1 MYLRIIFSII
11 LLFSVIHTESSE
23 IIKTSLLNSKKS
35 KFEVKRDIFSSGI
48 VIKIKKQIKKEIKPV
63 ENTKSLE
70 QEIREKFFYEGFIS
84 QDSSLIAFIN
94 IDNEFCEV
102 KKGDMIKNKILI
114 KEIKK
119 NEIIIEVE
127 SKIIKIPLKK
137 ENENI

>member
-11 LLFSVIHTESSE
+11 LLFSIIHTENSE
-23 IIKTSLLNSKKS
+23 ILKTSLLNSKKS

-48 VIKIKKQIKKEIKPV
+48 IIKIKKQIKKEIKPI

-102 KKGDMIKNKILI
+102 KKGDMINNKILI

-137 ENENI
+137 ENENM